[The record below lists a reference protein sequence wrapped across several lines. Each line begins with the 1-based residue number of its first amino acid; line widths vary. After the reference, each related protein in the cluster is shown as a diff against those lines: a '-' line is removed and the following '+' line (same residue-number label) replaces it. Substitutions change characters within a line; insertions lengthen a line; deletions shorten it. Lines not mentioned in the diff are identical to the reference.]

1 MNLQERWVIKQVT
14 MKIMPKHKRFIVMLA
29 MRLHKFL
36 IKNVPVD
43 IEYRKLERRNMIIKI
58 KKEMEQQN
66 DN

>member
-1 MNLQERWVIKQVT
+1 
-14 MKIMPKHKRFIVMLA
+14 MKIMPKHKRFIIMLA

-43 IEYRKLERRNMIIKI
+43 IEYRKLERRKMIIKI